1 MTPSFVHQLVFA
13 QRRSAHGVMLAYL
26 SKHAFN
32 DDFVDSR
39 KNILVSN
46 LLVEVEYAETV
57 GDKVQASEE
66 EGLGWLK
73 DRWNPHLNRWEC
85 GKLQ

>member
-46 LLVEVEYAETV
+46 LLVE
-57 GDKVQASEE
+57 GASDCDYYKHRRSQ
-66 EGLGWLK
+66 LTKKNDILY
-73 DRWNPHLNRWEC
+73 
-85 GKLQ
+85 